1 MHVLSEYGS
10 NVPQRGMAFMPKRA
24 LNVESCEIARAYKV
38 SNGLVEPI
46 SFTVPRKVRGATYFL
61 QMTTSFVS
69 PILIFRCFFSCYHS
83 FPTKK
88 IVGFLPG

>member
-10 NVPQRGMAFMPKRA
+10 NVPQRGLAFMPKRA

-46 SFTVPRKVRGATYFL
+46 SFTVPRKVRDASCLL
-61 QMTTSFVS
+61 QME
-69 PILIFRCFFSCYHS
+69 LFRLFLSDVFLMLTVLSY
-83 FPTKK
+83 KK
-88 IVGFLPG
+88 KK